1 MWVGKWVVECGMC
14 SKCSCHAYIG
24 IYMFFLLLIFFDF
37 YFLRSTNAKAKKMLK
52 RTTALGVSRLLG
64 ASLGTPK
71 LRPFSR
77 GVSSE
82 SATGDY
88 LSRCELEIPI
98 RSRFDQINCRVMG
111 QANSLSRGWD
121 YSKRSRRYLL
131 VASLDC

>member
-1 MWVGKWVVECGMC
+1 
-14 SKCSCHAYIG
+14 
-24 IYMFFLLLIFFDF
+24 
-37 YFLRSTNAKAKKMLK
+37 MLK

-98 RSRFDQINCRVMG
+98 RSRFNQINHGVMG

-131 VASLDC
+131 LASINQ